1 MTGIGR
7 VAVVG
12 GGVGG
17 VSVIAALRA
26 GGFDGDVVLI
36 DEGEFPYDRPP
47 LSKAYLAGEVELKS
61 IALQPPEWFDDH
73 RVQLMAHSSVGAL
86 RPGLGVVELAD
97 GSAVRADKIVLA
109 TGGHAFRPPIQGAES
124 PRVHTLRSAQDADR
138 LRTALVPGGRLLIVG
153 AGLIGAEVASTA
165 LHLGCDVTLV
175 DPVAAPLAAVVGD
188 EVASWLHGMH
198 TAHGAT
204 VLRGVVESFQDS
216 PGGIAAVLGG
226 AEPRVFDAVVL
237 AVGMAPATAVARD
250 AGLTVDGGIVVDPT
264 QVTSN
269 PAVLAVGDVART
281 CAGGVLQHRSEHWE
295 AAQHDAQ
302 RAAATILGVPPP
314 AAGASWFWTDRY
326 GTHVEVVGNLAG
338 ADEFASRG
346 RLGEQPYACFG
357 LRGGRVAGAVAVD
370 DSASVRA
377 ARRMID
383 RGITVS
389 AAELAD
395 RSVDLR
401 RLIKR

>member
-7 VAVVG
+7 VAVIG

-47 LSKAYLAGEVELKS
+47 LSKAYLAGDVELKS

-73 RVQLMAHSSVGAL
+73 RVQLMSHSSVGAL

-97 GSAVRADKIVLA
+97 GRAIRADKVVLA
-109 TGGHAFRPPIQGAES
+109 TGGHAFRPPIPGADS
-124 PRVHTLRSAQDADR
+124 TRVHTLRSAQDADR
-138 LRTALVPGGRLLIVG
+138 LRTTLVPGCRLLIVG

-165 LHLGCDVTLV
+165 LHLGCDVTIV

-188 EVASWLHGMH
+188 EIAAWLHGMH

-216 PGGIAAVLGG
+216 RGGIAAVLAD

-250 AGLTVDGGIVVDPT
+250 AGLTVDGGIVVDPM

-302 RAAATILGVPPP
+302 RAAATILGGPPP
-314 AAGASWFWTDRY
+314 SAGAPWFWTDRY
-326 GTHVEVVGNLAG
+326 GTHVEIVGNLG
-338 ADEFASRG
+338 GVEEFASRG
-346 RLGEQPYACFG
+346 RLGEQPYARFG
-357 LRGGRVAGAVAVD
+357 LRDGRIAGAVAVD
-370 DSASVRA
+370 ASASVRA

-389 AAELAD
+389 AAELGD
-395 RSVDLR
+395 PSVDLR
-401 RLIKR
+401 RLIRR

>member
-1 MTGIGR
+1 M
-7 VAVVG
+7 
-12 GGVGG
+12 
-17 VSVIAALRA
+17 
-26 GGFDGDVVLI
+26 
-36 DEGEFPYDRPP
+36 
-47 LSKAYLAGEVELKS
+47 
-61 IALQPPEWFDDH
+61 
-73 RVQLMAHSSVGAL
+73 
-86 RPGLGVVELAD
+86 
-97 GSAVRADKIVLA
+97 LA
-109 TGGHAFRPPIQGAES
+109 TGGHAFRPPIPGADS

-153 AGLIGAEVASTA
+153 AGLVGAEVASTA
-165 LHLGCDVTLV
+165 LHLGCDVTIV

-188 EVASWLHGMH
+188 EIASWLHGMH

-216 PGGIAAVLGG
+216 PDGIAAVLAG

-237 AVGMAPATAVARD
+237 AVGMAPATALARD
-250 AGLTVDGGIVVDPT
+250 AGLTVDGGIVVDPM

-281 CAGGVLQHRSEHWE
+281 CAGGVLLHRSEHWE

-302 RAAATILGVPPP
+302 RAAARILGVPPP

-326 GTHVEVVGNLAG
+326 GTHVEVVGNLTG

-389 AAELAD
+389 AAELGD

>member
-1 MTGIGR
+1 MTRR

-47 LSKAYLAGEVELKS
+47 LSKAYLAGDADLKS
-61 IALQPPEWFDDH
+61 IALQPPEWFDDQ
-73 RVQLMAHSSVGAL
+73 RVRLMSHSSVGAL
-86 RPGLGVVELAD
+86 RPGLGVVELSD
-97 GSAVRADKIVLA
+97 GSAIRADKVVLA
-109 TGGHAFRPPIQGAES
+109 TGGHAIRPPIPGADS
-124 PRVHTLRSAQDADR
+124 TRVHTLRSAQDADR
-138 LRTALVPGGRLLIVG
+138 LRAALVPGGRLPIVG

-165 LHLGCDVTLV
+165 MHLGCHVTIV
-175 DPVAAPLAAVVGD
+175 DPVAAPLAAIVGD

-198 TAHGAT
+198 TAHGAM

-216 PGGIAAVLGG
+216 PDGITAVLAGS
-226 AEPRVFDAVVL
+226 EPRVFDAVVL
-237 AVGMAPATAVARD
+237 AVGMAPATPLARD
-250 AGLTVDGGIVVDPT
+250 AGLTVDGGIVVDSM

-269 PAVLAVGDVART
+269 PAILAVGDVART
-281 CAGGVLQHRSEHWE
+281 CAGGLLLRRSEHWE

-302 RAAATILGVPPP
+302 RAAATILGGPQP

-326 GTHVEVVGNLAG
+326 GTHVEVVGNLTG

-346 RLGEQPYACFG
+346 CPGEQPYACFG
-357 LRGGRVAGAVAVD
+357 LRDGRVTGAVAVG

-377 ARRMID
+377 ARRLID

-389 AAELAD
+389 AAELGD

-401 RLIKR
+401 RLIRR